1 MVHIEKLS
9 KAFGQAS
16 LLSNLSLSI
25 SNGDSASIMG
35 PSGCGK
41 STLLNL
47 LAGIESPDA
56 GIIEVN
62 GANIA
67 SMTSAEADQYR
78 STTLGIVFQ
87 QFHLLDCLNVW
98 DNIAF
103 TARFKGNYDS
113 AYQRDLIS
121 QLGLSGLETK
131 FIGQLS
137 GGEQQ
142 RVAIARALNHRPAL
156 VLADEPTGNLDE
168 KTSKIVSKLLF
179 ALCSARHTSLIV
191 VTHSEQVAKQAQTH
205 YRLHNGQLREMA

>member
-121 QLGLSGLETK
+121 QLGLSGLETQ

-168 KTSKIVSKLLF
+168 KTSKIVSELLF